1 MTLCRVASWISA
13 QGAPMGVDLGDWGA
27 DVPETT
33 DKIRSAP
40 SAGPRYKR
48 PGASPAV
55 DGNAEALA
63 GQIDDLYDQVLNH
76 QITNFSFFL
85 ELLRLNVIGVD
96 AQGRTWRRW
105 VWSPV
110 EAALVRLER
119 PERADIVHTSR
130 GTYCLEWKWS
140 GGEKIRCEVHRLIYH
155 CFVAPITHPRML
167 IRHANGNQ
175 GDNRPENLYAP
186 RDKRK
191 PE

>member
-33 DKIRSAP
+33 DKIRNAP
-40 SAGPRYKR
+40 STAGPRYKR
-48 PGASPAV
+48 PGAAV
-55 DGNAEALA
+55 DGAAEALA
-63 GQIDDLYDQVLNH
+63 VQIDRLYESVLNH
-76 QITNFSFFL
+76 QLTNLAFFV
-85 ELLRLNVIGVD
+85 ELLRLGVITVD

-119 PERADIVHTSR
+119 PERADIIHTSR

-155 CFVAPITHPRML
+155 VFVEPLSHPRML
-167 IRHANGNQ
+167 VRHRNGNQ

-186 RDKRK
+186 RDRRG
-191 PE
+191 